1 MPARRKYLLA
11 LVALLLIAAVAGAYH
26 VALQRLQGV
35 LLQSLGPRASVGA
48 IELGWSGLTVRDLH
62 VGAGPGWPADEE
74 LHAARVRV
82 RPDLASAFGR
92 AWRVQRVEID
102 GARIVLLRGRD
113 GRLGVLPS
121 VLGETRKTPPAPAA
135 SAASA
140 ASPTRVLIDHLVLN
154 QVQVD
159 LYDASLPGQRAPHR
173 VQLADLNAQLDHLA
187 APTFDEPMAITLQ
200 ALFKGPTQD
209 GKLQIDGELTPATR
223 EADLKIRLD
232 GADLLALQPYL
243 LKAVDGGIKHGLLD
257 LSVDARVHQQRL
269 HAPGQV
275 VLTGLQ
281 LANGPGVMD
290 RFAGMS
296 RQAVLAGLERK
307 GRIEMKFTLEG
318 RLDDPSFSINDSLAK
333 RFASGLAESLGV
345 SLSGVVEGVGD
356 MVKGLFG
363 R

>member
-1 MPARRKYLLA
+1 MPARRKLVLA
-11 LVALLLIAAVAGAYH
+11 LIALLLFAAVAAAYH
-26 VALQRLQGV
+26 VALQRLQGA
-35 LLQSLGPRASVGA
+35 LLQALGPRASVSA

-62 VGAGPGWPADEE
+62 ISAGPGWPTNEE
-74 LHAARVRV
+74 LHAGRVRV
-82 RPDLASAFGR
+82 RPDLASAFGG
-92 AWRVQRVEID
+92 WRVQRIEID
-102 GARIVLLRGRD
+102 DARIVLLRGRD
-113 GRLGVLPS
+113 GRLNVLPS
-121 VLGETRKTPPAPAA
+121 VLGAARKAPPTPAPAA
-135 SAASA
+135 SAAP
-140 ASPTRVLIDHLVLN
+140 PTRVLIDHLVLN

-223 EADLKIRLD
+223 EADLKIRLN

-257 LSVDARVHQQRL
+257 LTLDARVHHQQLR
-269 HAPGQV
+269 APGEV

-281 LANGPGVMD
+281 LASGPGVMD

-296 RQAVLAGLERK
+296 RQAVLSGLERK

-318 RLDDPSFSINDSLAK
+318 RLDDPSFSVNDSLAK

-345 SLSGVVEGVGD
+345 SVSGVVEGVGD